1 MLSDEQREAEDA
13 ATRLQ
18 AISRGHRDR
27 QSVERTQTKKERE
40 QAASLLQTRQRG
52 RIACREVDE
61 RREQTQAA
69 TSIGRIY
76 RGKQTRRA
84 RIDRGPRSCERDD
97 VAQGLH
103 TLGRT
108 ADLRHAYLG
117 CSVSGLQL
125 VDIDVLSTYEHLQS
139 LDVSSNNLTSLE
151 ALEHLPYLT
160 RLNASSNKLSQ
171 FDVEVQEMN
180 LVKTPGLLV
189 ANTPAPIL
197 LN

>member
-27 QSVERTQTKKERE
+27 QAVERTQTLKKERE

-69 TSIGRIY
+69 TSIGKVY

-84 RIDRGPRSCERDD
+84 RIDRGPRSCDRDD
-97 VAQGLH
+97 VASGLH

-125 VDIDVLSTYEHLQS
+125 TDVPESSSSRGFSQKKS
-139 LDVSSNNLTSLE
+139 VSFPRMTVLE
-151 ALEHLPYLT
+151 RFLWRISIGA
-160 RLNASSNKLSQ
+160 RLNAQ
-171 FDVEVQEMN
+171 
-180 LVKTPGLLV
+180 
-189 ANTPAPIL
+189 
-197 LN
+197 

>member
-27 QSVERTQTKKERE
+27 QTVERTQTLKKERE

-69 TSIGRIY
+69 TSIGKVY

-84 RIDRGPRSCERDD
+84 RIDRGPRSLERDD

-117 CSVSGLQL
+117 CSLTGLQL
-125 VDIDVLSTYEHLQS
+125 VDVDVFSYRLPLQQHQ
-139 LDVSSNNLTSLE
+139 T
-151 ALEHLPYLT
+151 
-160 RLNASSNKLSQ
+160 
-171 FDVEVQEMN
+171 
-180 LVKTPGLLV
+180 
-189 ANTPAPIL
+189 L
-197 LN
+197 LNQVLQLVLEYMICGFLMLKCLLH